1 MPANLDLS
9 RVIKFTQ
16 RADWAEALAEVSE
29 QHIGLA
35 LEGLDIDADQ
45 LTEILGP
52 DLMSN
57 LFGCAVEDL
66 MTRHRG
72 PGELNFVDDYIKRR
86 GLSEAVTVKAHLRA
100 VRDSAFSLYE
110 VSDIVPGES
119 FLARDLVLGGD
130 PVLVQDRTASQTL
143 QPWDRIGTRII
154 PQRAG
159 YGVSGIVLLFS
170 REGCEAVLKGLREL
184 SGSRKR
190 SGPAAIP
197 PEVLPSLAPLFTNMW
212 LLDVVPPLLEDA
224 GDGED
229 DGHGDHG
236 SGGTDR
242 AAMPLYVVHFRL
254 GRGATPK
261 SVSARLD
268 RAPDLVGLSDDVWQW
283 FGPAEAGGDRPS
295 QGAVLIQ
302 NRTLKLVANSA
313 ERAAAGEAM
322 LIDLLGTSVSLLV
335 TTTSIPEGG
344 LSAQA
349 PEAQSLRAEDASSPF
364 GEPEGITPEFL
375 DQMYR
380 GLLDQPLPAL
390 GNKSPRQSTRTPA
403 AQRKLVAWLKAVE
416 NDCAHLA
423 VDPDN
428 PVQYDP
434 GWLWDEL
441 GVRHLRQ

>member
-1 MPANLDLS
+1 MPANLDMS

-16 RADWAEALAEVSE
+16 RAGWAEALAEVSE
-29 QHIGLA
+29 QHVGLA
-35 LEGLDIDADQ
+35 LEQLQLDSEE
-45 LTEILGP
+45 LTDILGP

-86 GLSEAVTVKAHLRA
+86 GLSESATVKAHLRA

-110 VSDIVPGES
+110 VSDIVPGDS
-119 FLARDLVLGGD
+119 FLARDLILGGE

-143 QPWDRIGTRII
+143 QPWDRIGARII

-159 YGVSGIVLLFS
+159 YGVSGNVLLFS
-170 REGCEAVLKGLREL
+170 REGCEAVLAGLREL

-190 SGPAAIP
+190 SGPVAIE

-212 LLDVVPPLLEDA
+212 LLDVVPQLLDQSDE
-224 GDGED
+224 GD
-229 DGHGDHG
+229 DGDQPGD
-236 SGGTDR
+236 DWDA
-242 AAMPLYVVHFRL
+242 AAMPLHVVHFRL

-268 RAPDLVGLSDDVWQW
+268 RAPDLVRLAEDVWQW

-302 NRTLKLVANSA
+302 NRALRLVANSA
-313 ERAAAGEAM
+313 ERAKEGEAM
-322 LIDLLGTSVSLLV
+322 LIDLLGTSVSLLG
-335 TTTSIPEGG
+335 TTTSVAEGG
-344 LSAQA
+344 LSQQS
-349 PEAQSLRAEDASSPF
+349 PEAQSLWAEDASSPP

-375 DQMYR
+375 DRMYR

-403 AQRKLVAWLKAVE
+403 AQRKLVEWLKSVDNA
-416 NDCAHLA
+416 CAHLA
-423 VDPDN
+423 TDPDN